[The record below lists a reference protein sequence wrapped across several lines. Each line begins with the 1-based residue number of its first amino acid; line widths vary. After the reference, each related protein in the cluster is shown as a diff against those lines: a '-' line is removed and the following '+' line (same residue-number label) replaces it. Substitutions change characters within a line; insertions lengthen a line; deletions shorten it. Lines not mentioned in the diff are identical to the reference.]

1 MVRVHASGKV
11 GRMAESRHIFH
22 VFENLEELHFNFY
35 VLLRATSY
43 IDTRPSAFFSER
55 ERQQEEGE
63 DIDTVDK
70 RLSAIVQILVG
81 ITIGEQVMLLVERDE
96 ERLDEHLGGG
106 TPDVS

>member
-1 MVRVHASGKV
+1 MVRLYASGKV
-11 GRMAESRHIFH
+11 GRMAESRHILH

-43 IDTRPSAFFSER
+43 TDTRPSAFFFER
-55 ERQQEEGE
+55 ERQQEKGE

-81 ITIGEQVMLLVERDE
+81 TTIDEQVMLLVERDE
-96 ERLDEHLGGG
+96 EGLDEHLGRGS
-106 TPDVS
+106 PDIS